1 MGVNQE
7 PAGSFLFCAEPL
19 GFEKMFE
26 TMECKGDSAV
36 ECPNISWG
44 GDVGGSGRGGRGPET
59 VRLGGRVQAPCSA
72 ARLQERSHQVSKAM
86 LPAETLG
93 ESVLCSSSLWG
104 SIPGRQRLRLHLIS
118 ACLHRCFLIS
128 HVNTSP
134 TLHPLRRTQRPS
146 GLGPTLI
153 ASPTLDY
160 TCLQNPIST

>member
-7 PAGSFLFCAEPL
+7 PAGSFLICAEPL
-19 GFEKMFE
+19 GFEKMKRRLKQWNVKE
-26 TMECKGDSAV
+26 TAQWSVLTAVREGCWGQQVGRKGARD
-36 ECPNISWG
+36 
-44 GDVGGSGRGGRGPET
+44 PET
-59 VRLGGRVQAPCSA
+59 VRLGGRVQTPCSA
-72 ARLQERSHQVSKAM
+72 ARLQERSHQVSKAV

-134 TLHPLRRTQRPS
+134 TLHPLRRTHV
-146 GLGPTLI
+146 LV
-153 ASPTLDY
+153 D
-160 TCLQNPIST
+160 